1 MGVSSHSE
9 AKTLYLFSTMQATKP
24 QLYNEEAHSL
34 LRDYFHAAGIPFV
47 VVEGRYKGRLELSF
61 LMNAAHVP
69 EDAIMLYAKH
79 GNQETYMIIEQ
90 WRHGTMKATLTD
102 VNSGARTFIG
112 YFRSFSKEQIDAL
125 KLDYTYRKDVNM
137 YWAVWPTDTTLIGEF
152 EDEIAYALAHG
163 VDALAAMKAA

>member
-24 QLYNEEAHSL
+24 QLDNEEAHSL

-90 WRHGTMKATLTD
+90 WRHGTMKATLVD
-102 VNSGARTFIG
+102 VASGKKTFIG
-112 YFRSFSKEQIDAL
+112 YFRSFSKDVVEKL
-125 KLDYTYRKDVNM
+125 NLDYTYRPDVDK
-137 YWAVWPTDTTLIGEF
+137 YWAVWPTDTTLIDKF
-152 EDEIAYALAHG
+152 EDEIAYALEHG
-163 VDALAAMKAA
+163 IDALAAMKAA